1 MIRRTN
7 EPCPEE
13 IPYEACG
20 EEPPLIV
27 IELQQDAAERG
38 DDEEAAWWGLALT
51 GILHQHREAPAA
63 PGGQAPTPIRSSPT

>member
-38 DDEEAAWWGLALT
+38 DDDEAACWGSALT
-51 GILHQHREAPAA
+51 CILHQYQEAPAA
-63 PGGQAPTPIRSSPT
+63 PGGQAPTPARSSPT